1 MLEVQTPMTSNI
13 QVTGDS
19 NVTAT
24 GDIHITHICPK
35 NLSAKTTKNKQL
47 ESLEKQLSSA
57 KESLWLNKKELF
69 KLPSYWI
76 PILLTPVLLV
86 IIILFIFSYL
96 VGLFNFG
103 EWMAVTNSN
112 TTTIFNKPLWLIPPT
127 ILDIALIYW
136 QRHSTKPICN
146 NILDLQSEIDS
157 IRSSIQRIKT
167 RK

>member
-1 MLEVQTPMTSNI
+1 MNTINGNKNNI
-13 QVTGDS
+13 AGR
-19 NVTAT
+19 
-24 GDIHITHICPK
+24 DIHISHICPESK
-35 NLSAKTTKNKQL
+35 STKTTKNKQL
-47 ESLEKQLSSA
+47 EGLEKQLSSA

-96 VGLFNFG
+96 VGLFNVG

-112 TTTIFNKPLWLIPPT
+112 TTTIFDKPLWLIPPT

-136 QRHSTKPICN
+136 QRHSTKPICD
-146 NILDLQSEIDS
+146 NILDLQNEVDS
-157 IRSSIQRIKT
+157 IRSSIQKIKT